1 MRIFATILITLY
13 MCTPVSAADVAAKFA
28 ARFAAGAE
36 AYDGGR
42 YSEAFS
48 EWHALAEAGD
58 IRAQVAIANMY
69 RFGEG
74 RPLDFAAAAR
84 WYKNAAEAGNPI
96 AQLNYAEMLETGRG
110 VSRDLVAALMWYSRA
125 ARQGNAW
132 AAVQRDRLAA
142 KARQHR
148 LRGSR

>member
-13 MCTPVSAADVAAKFA
+13 MCTTVSAADVAAK
-28 ARFAAGAE
+28 FAAGAE

-84 WYKNAAEAGNPI
+84 WYKNAADAGNPI

-110 VSRDLVAALMWYSRA
+110 VSRDRMAALMWYSRA

>member
-84 WYKNAAEAGNPI
+84 WY
-96 AQLNYAEMLETGRG
+96 
-110 VSRDLVAALMWYSRA
+110 
-125 ARQGNAW
+125 
-132 AAVQRDRLAA
+132 
-142 KARQHR
+142 
-148 LRGSR
+148 